1 MSEPTVFLVDDDPAV
16 RDALAL
22 LLSTAG
28 FSVEV
33 SASGEEFL
41 ETIRPGRSGCII
53 LDMTMPGMS
62 GFDVQTELAAR
73 HIQLPIIFL
82 TAHGSIPMSVQA
94 LKAGAADFLE
104 KPADGAALIERV
116 RNALAEDADAAR
128 VRARFGQLTGRERE
142 IMARV
147 AAGLSNKEIARQ
159 LDISHRTVEVHRA
172 RLLEKMGARSAVE
185 LAAMAKICGLDL
197 EPPASKG

>member
-16 RDALAL
+16 RDALTFL
-22 LLSTAG
+22 LNTAG
-28 FSVEV
+28 FRVE
-33 SASGEEFL
+33 AFGSGEEFL
-41 ETIRPGRSGCII
+41 ESIRPGRSGCII

-62 GFDVQTELAAR
+62 GFDVQTGLAAR
-73 HIQLPIIFL
+73 HVQLPVIFL
-82 TAHGSIPMSVQA
+82 TAHGSIPLSVQA

-116 RNALAEDADAAR
+116 RNALAGDADAAR
-128 VRARFGQLTGRERE
+128 VRERFGQLTGRERE
-142 IMARV
+142 IMAHV
-147 AAGLSNKEIARQ
+147 AAGLSNKEIARR

-185 LAAMAKICGLDL
+185 LAAMAKACGLDL
-197 EPPASKG
+197 EPPASR